1 MVNGLSLRNIAMPID
16 CLMLSTKNDADV
28 WRHVYV
34 KYIWR
39 TEGKG
44 LSMSPKHTAQLFSLI
59 LQCIKSFAP

>member
-1 MVNGLSLRNIAMPID
+1 MVNELSLRNIAMPID
-16 CLMLSTKNDADV
+16 WLMFSTKNDADI

-44 LSMSPKHTAQLFSLI
+44 LSMSPKIVFVNVAKHNFFL
-59 LQCIKSFAP
+59 